1 MLMIEGL
8 LMLLPCLIG
17 MIYHEKESL
26 AYLMIAIL
34 LCFIGKLMSLHKPQN
49 KIIYAKEG
57 FVVVAAAWI
66 FLSIFGAI
74 PFCLTGEIPSYVD
87 AQWSQLSKL
96 ALFYFFGN
104 KRVSFLLV
112 VKYNYLFIIL
122 FPLLLLYN
130 VVKKEGASMFVRVI
144 KNNKGKKNTCFCALV
159 ESYRD
164 SSGVPKHRVLINFG
178 QVDEESVPFLKAAF
192 AKKKPRLVYD
202 DE

>member
-1 MLMIEGL
+1 M
-8 LMLLPCLIG
+8 
-17 MIYHEKESL
+17 
-26 AYLMIAIL
+26 
-34 LCFIGKLMSLHKPQN
+34 N
-49 KIIYAKEG
+49 
-57 FVVVAAAWI
+57 
-66 FLSIFGAI
+66 
-74 PFCLTGEIPSYVD
+74 
-87 AQWSQLSKL
+87 QWSQLSKL

-112 VKYNYLFIIL
+112 VKYSYLFIIL

>member
-1 MLMIEGL
+1 M
-8 LMLLPCLIG
+8 
-17 MIYHEKESL
+17 
-26 AYLMIAIL
+26 
-34 LCFIGKLMSLHKPQN
+34 
-49 KIIYAKEG
+49 
-57 FVVVAAAWI
+57 
-66 FLSIFGAI
+66 
-74 PFCLTGEIPSYVD
+74 
-87 AQWSQLSKL
+87 
-96 ALFYFFGN
+96 
-104 KRVSFLLV
+104 SFLLV

-192 AKKKPRLVYD
+192 VNVNIKFTKSVSLTFTSSGCYD
-202 DE
+202 LHLQSWTSYPLFDMTFL

>member
-1 MLMIEGL
+1 MIEKIVVNAYVKKILEIHHKITL
-8 LMLLPCLIG
+8 LLY
-17 MIYHEKESL
+17 IY
-26 AYLMIAIL
+26 
-34 LCFIGKLMSLHKPQN
+34 
-49 KIIYAKEG
+49 
-57 FVVVAAAWI
+57 
-66 FLSIFGAI
+66 
-74 PFCLTGEIPSYVD
+74 

>member
-1 MLMIEGL
+1 MKTVFLVI
-8 LMLLPCLIG
+8 
-17 MIYHEKESL
+17 
-26 AYLMIAIL
+26 
-34 LCFIGKLMSLHKPQN
+34 
-49 KIIYAKEG
+49 
-57 FVVVAAAWI
+57 VI
-66 FLSIFGAI
+66 FLI
-74 PFCLTGEIPSYVD
+74 YVINKNH
-87 AQWSQLSKL
+87 AKRGQWSQLSKL

-122 FPLLLLYN
+122 FPLFLLYN

>member
-1 MLMIEGL
+1 MNVYRKN
-8 LMLLPCLIG
+8 LIINQVNG
-17 MIYHEKESL
+17 VNLVSWL
-26 AYLMIAIL
+26 
-34 LCFIGKLMSLHKPQN
+34 F
-49 KIIYAKEG
+49 
-57 FVVVAAAWI
+57 FI
-66 FLSIFGAI
+66 FL
-74 PFCLTGEIPSYVD
+74 EI
-87 AQWSQLSKL
+87 K
-96 ALFYFFGN
+96 
-104 KRVSFLLV
+104 
-112 VKYNYLFIIL
+112 
-122 FPLLLLYN
+122 

>member
-1 MLMIEGL
+1 MIN
-8 LMLLPCLIG
+8 
-17 MIYHEKESL
+17 H
-26 AYLMIAIL
+26 
-34 LCFIGKLMSLHKPQN
+34 
-49 KIIYAKEG
+49 
-57 FVVVAAAWI
+57 
-66 FLSIFGAI
+66 
-74 PFCLTGEIPSYVD
+74 D
-87 AQWSQLSKL
+87 QWSQLSKL

-192 AKKKPRLVYD
+192 SKKKPRLVYD